1 MLTCI
6 HFPQTD
12 CAEDIPKAT
21 CELPHRLLTVPPTPS
36 KLGRWRM
43 NPLAPS
49 PQFELDNA
57 ELRLPLLQGDLGQP
71 TILRI
76 VQLELKGVES

>member
-1 MLTCI
+1 MLTYI

-12 CAEDIPKAT
+12 QSEDIPKAT
-21 CELPHRLLTVPPTPS
+21 CEFTQHLLTVPPTAS
-36 KLGRWRM
+36 GLTARATR
-43 NPLAPS
+43 S
-49 PQFELDNA
+49 
-57 ELRLPLLQGDLGQP
+57 RLPLLQDDLDQL